1 MPGPT
6 YLSIVEIPGDGV
18 TTQHEFNFDGG
29 YISRE
34 HVKARITAAD
44 GAITE
49 ITVVDAMFVNDFTL
63 NLGVA
68 APVGGVT
75 RIYRETPRALP
86 LVDFSGGARVTA
98 ANLDTMTRQA
108 ILAVAEAFDAG
119 AYASVNDLLSAA
131 GQAAATATAAAEAA
145 ELDAATA
152 ADAAD
157 AAIAATANKLDKT
170 GDVATGPIEVPA
182 GATGN
187 QVARVN
193 ELLTKDGNLSGLAS
207 PSAARTALG
216 LGTAA
221 TRAALGTTGSL
232 YGRDSILGA
241 VSQVSGVPT
250 GAIIEVVTNA
260 NGTAV
265 KFADGTMIAR
275 RSVSMGTTTIATGS
289 LFITATASGSWAAP
303 FSSTPSV
310 AVTAHSASAAN
321 CWAGSIS
328 RDVNGFSALVCYSTI
343 NTASCSADIM
353 AIGRWF

>member
-63 NLGVA
+63 DLGVA

-75 RIYRETPRALP
+75 RIYRETPRDLP
-86 LVDFSGGARVTA
+86 LVDFSGGARITA
-98 ANLDTMTRQA
+98 ANLDTLTRQA

-119 AYASVNDLLSAA
+119 AYASVNDLLAQA
-131 GQAAATATAAAEAA
+131 GAAAATALAAASAA
-145 ELDAATA
+145 SADALAADADAATA
-152 ADAAD
+152 AQAALDAV
-157 AAIAATANKLDKT
+157 AALTSKLDK
-170 GDVATGPIEVPA
+170 AA
-182 GATGN
+182 
-187 QVARVN
+187 
-193 ELLTKDGNLSGLAS
+193 NLSDLTNVA
-207 PSAARTALG
+207 AARTALG

-221 TRAALGTTGSL
+221 TRAALGTAGSL
-232 YGRDSILGA
+232 YSRDSIIGA
-241 VSQVSGVPT
+241 VSQTGGVPT

-265 KFADGTMIAR
+265 KFADGMMICTR
-275 RSVSMGTTTIATGS
+275 TLSSVVTNTAQGS
-289 LFITATASGSWAAP
+289 LFFSAPQSGSWAAT
-303 FSSTPSV
+303 FSNTPV
-310 AVTAHSASAAN
+310 VTVTAHSAAGAH
-321 CWAGSIS
+321 CWAGSVS
-328 RDVNGFSALVCYSTI
+328 RNGSGFSVLVLFSI
-343 NTASCSADIM
+343 LNTATCGADIV
-353 AIGRWF
+353 AVGRWF